1 MQQIDPEAITM
12 AQVAGLRIRHYLI
25 SREMKGLLPPT
36 LPSERFQRVLNV
48 ACGNGFWAL
57 DFARLYPKKHVIG
70 IDTRE
75 RLLQIAREDA
85 RVSGLKNIRFEHFQ
99 LNASLPYSDRRFDL
113 IENEQS
119 TTLIFPYMWPDL
131 LREQMRVLKPGGWI
145 HMVAFEF
152 GPTSSPGVNRF
163 MQMLREAYAR
173 EIHAEKSAKVYN
185 SAATLYADL
194 LYKAGC
200 QHVEYQLYPMD
211 LGNQYST
218 IGHDHLKYTILTYPA
233 VSVFLLPHKV
243 ASAEDIEATRC
254 AALSEIERMDFCGAG
269 MVISA
274 FGQKP

>member
-12 AQVAGLRIRHYLI
+12 AQIAALRMRHYLI
-25 SREMKGLLPPT
+25 SRELKGLLPPA
-36 LPSERFQRVLNV
+36 LPNEQFQRVLNV
-48 ACGNGFWAL
+48 ACGNGSWAL

-75 RLLQIAREDA
+75 RLLQRAREDA

-99 LNASLPYSDRRFDL
+99 LNESLPYSDHRFDL

-131 LREQMRVLKPGGWI
+131 LREQMRVLKPRGWI
-145 HMVAFEF
+145 HMVAFEL
-152 GPTSSPGVNRF
+152 GPTSSPGTNRF
-163 MQMLREAYAR
+163 IQMLHEAYAG
-173 EIHAEKSAKVYN
+173 EIHAEKSSKVYN
-185 SAATLYADL
+185 SAATLYAGL

-211 LGNQYST
+211 LGNQHST
-218 IGHDHLKYTILTYPA
+218 IGHDHLKYTMLTHPA
-233 VSVFLLPHKV
+233 VSVFLLLHKV
-243 ASAEDIEATRC
+243 AIEATRR

-269 MVISA
+269 MTISA